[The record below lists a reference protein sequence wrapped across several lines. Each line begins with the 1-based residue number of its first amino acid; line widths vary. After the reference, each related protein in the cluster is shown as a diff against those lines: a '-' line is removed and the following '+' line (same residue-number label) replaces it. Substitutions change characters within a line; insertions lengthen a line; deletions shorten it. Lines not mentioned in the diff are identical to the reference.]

1 MTIIQR
7 AYFNMAVTTYTIV
20 FVPKVPWV
28 RCTLS
33 CLSNVYKEQ
42 TVLTRIRIDT
52 CYVIYIFTVNGPVD
66 LVATVNELVT
76 FQGFIYICRCI
87 ILFLKKCLKY
97 IEYCLYIKFL
107 VIVVLLLVYIVQ
119 IFVQFV
125 LCYVLHVCVY
135 CVACLVCTTCVCV
148 CYY

>member
-1 MTIIQR
+1 M
-7 AYFNMAVTTYTIV
+7 
-20 FVPKVPWV
+20 
-28 RCTLS
+28 S
-33 CLSNVYKEQ
+33 CLANVYKEQ
-42 TVLTRIRIDT
+42 TVITRIRIDT
-52 CYVIYIFTVNGPVD
+52 CYVIYIFTVNAPVD

-76 FQGFIYICRCI
+76 FQVFIYICRCI
-87 ILFLKKCLKY
+87 ILFKINCLKY

-125 LCYVLHVCVY
+125 LCYVLHVCIY